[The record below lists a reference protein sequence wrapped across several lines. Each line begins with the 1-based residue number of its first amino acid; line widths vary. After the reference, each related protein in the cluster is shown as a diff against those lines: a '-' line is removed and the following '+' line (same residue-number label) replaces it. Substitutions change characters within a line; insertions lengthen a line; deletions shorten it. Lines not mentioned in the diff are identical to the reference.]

1 MDIYVVDSK
10 SVDRVVDEFLPEYT
24 FPEPVAVANMNS
36 NIQHIV
42 ISGGGTMGLVYYGI
56 LQESNKQNLWN
67 IEHIQTIY
75 GTSIGSILAT
85 ILCLRYDWNTLD
97 DYFMKRPWEKVF
109 HYDLHTLF
117 SCVQNNGI
125 FTRTVTEQILKP
137 LLLGKDILTT
147 VTMAEFFQKTGI
159 ELHVMVTNV
168 NVFEHVDVSYKTH
181 PDWSLVDAV
190 HSSCAIPV
198 LFKPISIDGN
208 LYCDGGFCVNYPL
221 KQCIENGATPDD
233 VFGIQNTEIDN
244 EEIDTTMFSL
254 FDYIIHLLNKIL
266 KKIGTSTD
274 CKIRHLFM
282 VPYDR
287 RSLTNI
293 KNVAEK
299 RSAREELIN
308 AGVELFRKQYNHECL
323 SNSPT

>member
-24 FPEPVAVANMNS
+24 CPESVAPTNTNS

-56 LQESNKQNLWN
+56 LKESNMQNLWN

-75 GTSIGSILAT
+75 GTSIGAILAT
-85 ILCLRYDWNTLD
+85 VLCLRYDWNTLD
-97 DYFMKRPWEKVF
+97 DYFMKRPWERVF
-109 HYDLHTLF
+109 QYDLHTLF

-159 ELHVMVTNV
+159 ELHIMVTNV
-168 NVFEHVDVSYKTH
+168 TVFEPVDVSYKTH

-221 KQCIENGATPDD
+221 KQCIENGANPDD
-233 VFGIQNTEIDN
+233 VFGVQNTEIDN
-244 EEIDTTMFSL
+244 EEIDATMFSL
-254 FDYIIHLLNKIL
+254 FDYIIYLLNKIL
-266 KKIGTSTD
+266 KKIGTTPY
-274 CKIRHLFM
+274 CKIRYLFM
-282 VPYDR
+282 VPFDK

-299 RSAREELIN
+299 RSAREQLVQS
-308 AGVELFRKQYNHECL
+308 GVELFRTQYT
-323 SNSPT
+323 PMKI

>member
-10 SVDRVVDEFLPEYT
+10 SVDRVVDEFLHEYT
-24 FPEPVAVANMNS
+24 CPVSVAPTNMNS

-56 LQESNKQNLWN
+56 LKESNMQNLWN

-75 GTSIGSILAT
+75 GTSIGAILAT
-85 ILCLRYDWNTLD
+85 VLCLRYDWNTLD
-97 DYFMKRPWEKVF
+97 DYFMKRPWERVF
-109 HYDLHTLF
+109 QYDLHTLF

-168 NVFEHVDVSYKTH
+168 TVFEPVDVSYKTH

-221 KQCIENGATPDD
+221 KQCIENGANPDD
-233 VFGIQNTEIDN
+233 VFGIQNTGIDN
-244 EEIDTTMFSL
+244 EEMDTTMFSL
-254 FDYIIHLLNKIL
+254 FDYITHLLNKIL

-274 CKIRHLFM
+274 CKIRYLFM
-282 VPYDR
+282 VPFDK

-299 RSAREELIN
+299 RSAREQLVQS
-308 AGVELFRKQYNHECL
+308 GVELFRTQYT
-323 SNSPT
+323 PMKI

>member
-1 MDIYVVDSK
+1 MDIYTVDSK
-10 SVDRVVDEFLPEYT
+10 SVGRVGDEFLPEYT
-24 FPEPVAVANMNS
+24 QPEPITTAKLNAN
-36 NIQHIV
+36 IRHIV
-42 ISGGGTMGLVYYGI
+42 ISGGGTMGLAYYGI
-56 LQESNKQNLWN
+56 LQASNKQKLWN

-125 FTRTVTEQILKP
+125 FTRAVTEQILKP
-137 LLLGKDILTT
+137 LLLGKDILPS
-147 VTMAEFFQKTGI
+147 VTMDEFFQKTGI

-181 PDWSLVDAV
+181 PGWSLVDAV
-190 HSSCAIPV
+190 HSSCAIPL
-198 LFKPISIDGN
+198 LFKPISIDGI

-221 KQCIENGATPDD
+221 KQCIENGANPDE

-254 FDYIIHLLNKIL
+254 FDYITHLLNKIL
-266 KKIGTSTD
+266 KKIETSTD
-274 CKIRHLFM
+274 CKIRYLFA
-282 VPYDR
+282 VPFDR

-299 RSAREELIN
+299 RSEREELIKS
-308 AGVELFRKQYNHECL
+308 GIELFQTQYK
-323 SNSPT
+323 PVRPV

>member
-1 MDIYVVDSK
+1 MDIYAVDLK
-10 SVDRVVDEFLPEYT
+10 SVGRDADEFLPEYT
-24 FPEPVAVANMNS
+24 EPVPITTTELNT
-36 NIQHIV
+36 NIRHIV
-42 ISGGGTMGLVYYGI
+42 ISGGGTMGFAYYGI
-56 LQESNKQNLWN
+56 LQESNKQRLWD
-67 IEHIQTIY
+67 IDHIQTIY
-75 GTSIGSILAT
+75 GTSIGAILAT

-97 DYFMKRPWEKVF
+97 DYFIKRPWEKVF

-137 LLLGKDILTT
+137 LLLGKDILPT

-168 NVFEHVDVSYKTH
+168 NVFEPVDVSYKTH

-198 LFKPISIDGN
+198 LFKPICVDGIM
-208 LYCDGGFCVNYPL
+208 YCDGGFCVNYPL
-221 KQCIENGATPDD
+221 KQCIENGANPDH
-233 VFGIQNTEIDN
+233 VFGIQNTGIDN

-254 FDYIIHLLNKIL
+254 FDYIIHLLNKML
-266 KKIGTSTD
+266 EKIAPNTD
-274 CKIRHLFM
+274 CKIRHLFV
-282 VPYDR
+282 VPPDR

-299 RSAREELIN
+299 RSEREELIN
-308 AGVELFRKQYNHECL
+308 AGVELFRAQYDR
-323 SNSPT
+323 TK

>member
-1 MDIYVVDSK
+1 MDIYAIDSK
-10 SVDRVVDEFLPEYT
+10 SVGRVVADFLPEYT
-24 FPEPVAVANMNS
+24 PIEPITPTNMNP
-36 NIQHIV
+36 NIRHIV
-42 ISGGGTMGLVYYGI
+42 ISGGGTMGFAYYGI

-137 LLLGKDILTT
+137 LLLGKDILPT

-159 ELHVMVTNV
+159 ELHIMVTNV
-168 NVFEHVDVSYKTH
+168 NVFESVDVSYKTH
-181 PDWSLVDAV
+181 PGWSLVDAV
-190 HSSCAIPV
+190 HSSCAIPL

-221 KQCIENGATPDD
+221 KNCIENGANPDD
-233 VFGIQNTEIDN
+233 VFGIQNTDIDN

-308 AGVELFRKQYNHECL
+308 AGVELFRKQYK
-323 SNSPT
+323 PV

>member
-1 MDIYVVDSK
+1 MFVPKMDIYAVDSK
-10 SVDRVVDEFLPEYT
+10 SVGRDADEFLPEYT
-24 FPEPVAVANMNS
+24 EPVPITTTELNT
-36 NIQHIV
+36 NIRHIV
-42 ISGGGTMGLVYYGI
+42 ISGGGTMGFAYYGI
-56 LQESNKQNLWN
+56 LQESNKQNLWD
-67 IEHIQTIY
+67 IDHIQTIY
-75 GTSIGSILAT
+75 GTSIGAILAT

-97 DYFMKRPWEKVF
+97 DYFIKRPWEKVF

-137 LLLGKDILTT
+137 LLLGKDILPT
-147 VTMAEFFQKTGI
+147 VTIAEFFQKTGI

-168 NVFEHVDVSYKTH
+168 NVFEPVDVSYKTH

-198 LFKPISIDGN
+198 LFKPICVDGIM
-208 LYCDGGFCVNYPL
+208 YCDGGFCVNYPL
-221 KQCIENGATPDD
+221 KQCIENGANPDD
-233 VFGIQNTEIDN
+233 VFGIQNTGIDN

-254 FDYIIHLLNKIL
+254 FDYIIHLLNKML
-266 KKIGTSTD
+266 EKIAPNTD
-274 CKIRHLFM
+274 CKIRHLFV
-282 VPYDR
+282 VPPDR

-299 RSAREELIN
+299 RSEREELIN
-308 AGVELFRKQYNHECL
+308 AGVELFRAQYA
-323 SNSPT
+323 PTK

>member
-1 MDIYVVDSK
+1 MDIYAVDSK
-10 SVDRVVDEFLPEYT
+10 SVGRVTEEFLPEYT
-24 FPEPVAVANMNS
+24 QPEPITRPIVKT

-42 ISGGGTMGLVYYGI
+42 ISGGGTMGFAYYGI

-75 GTSIGSILAT
+75 GTSIGAILAT

-97 DYFMKRPWEKVF
+97 DYFMQRPWEKVF

-137 LLLGKDILTT
+137 LLLGKDILPT

-168 NVFEHVDVSYKTH
+168 NVFEPIDVSYKTH
-181 PDWSLVDAV
+181 PGWCLVDAV
-190 HSSCAIPV
+190 HSSCAIPL
-198 LFKPISIDGN
+198 LFKPICIDRN
-208 LYCDGGFCVNYPL
+208 LYCDGGFCVNYPI
-221 KQCIENGATPDD
+221 KQCIENGANPDD
-233 VFGIQNTEIDN
+233 VFGIQNIAVDN
-244 EEIDTTMFSL
+244 EEINTTMFSL

-266 KKIGTSTD
+266 EKITPSTD
-274 CKIRHLFM
+274 CKIRHLFT
-282 VPYDR
+282 VPFDT

-293 KNVAEK
+293 TNVAEK
-299 RSAREELIN
+299 RSAREELIK
-308 AGVELFRKQYNHECL
+308 AGIELFRAQCNCTK
-323 SNSPT
+323 

>member
-10 SVDRVVDEFLPEYT
+10 PVGRIDDEFLPEYT
-24 FPEPVAVANMNS
+24 CPDPITMPDTNS
-36 NIQHIV
+36 NIRHIV
-42 ISGGGTMGLVYYGI
+42 ISGGGTLGLVYYGI

-75 GTSIGSILAT
+75 GTSIGALLAT

-97 DYFMKRPWEKVF
+97 DYFMKRPWERVF
-109 HYDLHTLF
+109 QYDLHTLF

-168 NVFEHVDVSYKTH
+168 TVFEPVDVSYKTH

-221 KQCIENGATPDD
+221 KQCIENGANPDD
-233 VFGIQNTEIDN
+233 VFGVQNTEIDN

-254 FDYIIHLLNKIL
+254 FDYIIYLLNKIL
-266 KKIGTSTD
+266 KKIGTSPH
-274 CKIRHLFM
+274 CKIRYLFM
-282 VPYDR
+282 VPFDK

-299 RSAREELIN
+299 RSVREELIN
-308 AGVELFRKQYNHECL
+308 SGIELFRTQYNPVL
-323 SNSPT
+323 PV

>member
-1 MDIYVVDSK
+1 
-10 SVDRVVDEFLPEYT
+10 
-24 FPEPVAVANMNS
+24 MNS

-221 KQCIENGATPDD
+221 KQCIENGANPDD

-308 AGVELFRKQYNHECL
+308 AGVELFRKQYNHDCL

>member
-1 MDIYVVDSK
+1 MDIYEVDSK

-24 FPEPVAVANMNS
+24 CPESISTS
-36 NIQHIV
+36 NIRHIV

-75 GTSIGSILAT
+75 GTSIGAILAT

-125 FTRTVTEQILKP
+125 FTRAVSEQILKP
-137 LLLGKDILTT
+137 LLLGKDILPT
-147 VTMAEFFQKTGI
+147 VTMNEFFQKTGI
-159 ELHVMVTNV
+159 ELHLMVTNA
-168 NVFEHVDVSYKTH
+168 NMFEPVDVSYKTH

-190 HSSCAIPV
+190 HSSCAIPF

-208 LYCDGGFCVNYPL
+208 LYCDGGFCVSYPI
-221 KQCIENGATPDD
+221 KQCIENGANPDHI
-233 VFGIQNTEIDN
+233 FGIKNIDVNNDEID
-244 EEIDTTMFSL
+244 IHMLSL
-254 FDYIIHLLNKIL
+254 FDYTIHLFNKVL
-266 KKIGTSTD
+266 KKITSSVD
-274 CKIRHLFM
+274 CKIRYLFS
-282 VPYDR
+282 VPFDT

-293 KNVAEK
+293 TNVAQK
-299 RSAREELIN
+299 RSAREELIQ
-308 AGVELFRKQYNHECL
+308 AGVELFQAQYKPADR
-323 SNSPT
+323 SNLPT

>member
-1 MDIYVVDSK
+1 MDIYAVDSK
-10 SVDRVVDEFLPEYT
+10 SVGRVTDEFLPEYT
-24 FPEPVAVANMNS
+24 QHEQITIPNVQT
-36 NIQHIV
+36 NIRHIV

-56 LQESNKQNLWN
+56 LQESNKQKLWN

-168 NVFEHVDVSYKTH
+168 NEFEHVDVSYKTH

-208 LYCDGGFCVNYPL
+208 LYCDGGFCVNYPI
-221 KQCIENGATPDD
+221 KQSIQNGANPDD

-308 AGVELFRKQYNHECL
+308 AGVELFRKQYK
-323 SNSPT
+323 PV

>member
-1 MDIYVVDSK
+1 MDIYALDSK
-10 SVDRVVDEFLPEYT
+10 SVGRDSDEFLPEYT
-24 FPEPVAVANMNS
+24 DLVPITTTELNT
-36 NIQHIV
+36 NIRHIV
-42 ISGGGTMGLVYYGI
+42 ISGGGTMGFAYYGI
-56 LQESNKQNLWN
+56 LQESNKQNLWD
-67 IEHIQTIY
+67 IDHIQTIY
-75 GTSIGSILAT
+75 GTSIGAILAT

-97 DYFMKRPWEKVF
+97 DYFIKRPWEKVF

-137 LLLGKDILTT
+137 LLLGKDILPT
-147 VTMAEFFQKTGI
+147 VTIAEFFQKTGI

-168 NVFEHVDVSYKTH
+168 NVFEPVDVSYKTH

-198 LFKPISIDGN
+198 LFKPICVDGIM
-208 LYCDGGFCVNYPL
+208 YCDGGFCVNYPL
-221 KQCIENGATPDD
+221 KQCIENGANPDD
-233 VFGIQNTEIDN
+233 VFGIQNTGIDN

-254 FDYIIHLLNKIL
+254 FDYIIHLLNKML
-266 KKIGTSTD
+266 EKIAPNTD
-274 CKIRHLFM
+274 CKIRHLFV
-282 VPYDR
+282 VPPDR

-299 RSAREELIN
+299 RSEREELIN
-308 AGVELFRKQYNHECL
+308 AGVELFRAQYA
-323 SNSPT
+323 PTK

>member
-1 MDIYVVDSK
+1 MPKMDIYTVDSK
-10 SVDRVVDEFLPEYT
+10 LVGRVDDEFLPEYT
-24 FPEPVAVANMNS
+24 DPVYYNRPNKKT
-36 NIQHIV
+36 NIRHIV

-67 IEHIQTIY
+67 IDHIQTIY
-75 GTSIGSILAT
+75 GTSIGAILAT
-85 ILCLRYDWNTLD
+85 ILCLRYDWNTID

-125 FTRTVTEQILKP
+125 FTRYVTEQILKP
-137 LLLGKDILTT
+137 LLLGKDILPT
-147 VTMAEFFQKTGI
+147 VTMEELFQKTGI
-159 ELHVMVTNV
+159 ELHIMVTNV
-168 NVFEHVDVSYKTH
+168 NAFEPVDVSYKTH
-181 PDWSLVDAV
+181 PGWSLVDAV

-221 KQCIENGATPDD
+221 KPCIENGANPDE
-233 VFGIQNTEIDN
+233 VFGIQNTGIDN
-244 EEIDTTMFSL
+244 EEIDTAMFSL
-254 FDYIIHLLNKIL
+254 FDFIIHLLNKIL
-266 KKIGTSTD
+266 KKIGTSTE
-274 CKIRHLFM
+274 CKIRYLFA
-282 VPYDR
+282 VPFDI

-299 RSAREELIN
+299 RSDREELIK
-308 AGVELFRKQYNHECL
+308 AGIEVFQTQYNTMR
-323 SNSPT
+323 PV

>member
-1 MDIYVVDSK
+1 MNIYAVDSK
-10 SVDRVVDEFLPEYT
+10 SVGRVVDEFLPEYT
-24 FPEPVAVANMNS
+24 CPEPITTIKLNT
-36 NIQHIV
+36 NIRHIV
-42 ISGGGTMGLVYYGI
+42 ISGGGTMGFAYYGI

-125 FTRTVTEQILKP
+125 FTRAVTEQILKP
-137 LLLGKDILTT
+137 LLLGKDILPT
-147 VTMAEFFQKTGI
+147 VTMEELFQKTGI
-159 ELHVMVTNV
+159 ELHIMVTNV
-168 NVFEHVDVSYKTH
+168 NAFEHVDVSYKTH
-181 PDWSLVDAV
+181 PGWSLVDAV

-208 LYCDGGFCVNYPL
+208 LYCDGGFCVNYPI
-221 KQCIENGATPDD
+221 KHCIENGANPDD

-244 EEIDTTMFSL
+244 EEIDTTIFSL
-254 FDYIIHLLNKIL
+254 FDYITHLLNKIL
-266 KKIGTSTD
+266 KKIGMNTD
-274 CKIRHLFM
+274 CKIRYLFA
-282 VPYDR
+282 VPFDI
-287 RSLTNI
+287 RSLTDI
-293 KNVAEK
+293 KNVSEK
-299 RSAREELIN
+299 RSAREELIK
-308 AGVELFRKQYNHECL
+308 AGIELFQKQYK
-323 SNSPT
+323 PVGPV

>member
-1 MDIYVVDSK
+1 VPKMDIYAVDSK
-10 SVDRVVDEFLPEYT
+10 SVCRVVDEFLHEYT
-24 FPEPVAVANMNS
+24 QPLPITSPNMHS
-36 NIQHIV
+36 NIRHIV
-42 ISGGGTMGLVYYGI
+42 ISGGGTMGFAYYGI

-137 LLLGKDILTT
+137 LLLGKDILPT

-159 ELHVMVTNV
+159 ELHIMVTNV
-168 NVFEHVDVSYKTH
+168 NVFESVDVSYKTH
-181 PDWSLVDAV
+181 PGWSLVDAV
-190 HSSCAIPV
+190 HSSCAIPL

-221 KQCIENGATPDD
+221 KNCIENGANPDD
-233 VFGIQNTEIDN
+233 VFGIQNTDIDN

-308 AGVELFRKQYNHECL
+308 AGVELFRKQYK
-323 SNSPT
+323 PV

>member
-1 MDIYVVDSK
+1 MDIYAVDSK
-10 SVDRVVDEFLPEYT
+10 SVDRIDDEFLHEYT
-24 FPEPVAVANMNS
+24 QPLPITSPNATT
-36 NIQHIV
+36 NIRHIV
-42 ISGGGTMGLVYYGI
+42 ISGGGTMGFAYYGI

-75 GTSIGSILAT
+75 GTSIGAILST

-97 DYFMKRPWEKVF
+97 DYFIQRPWEKVF
-109 HYDLHTLF
+109 HYDLHMLF

-137 LLLGKDILTT
+137 LLLGKDILPT

-198 LFKPISIDGN
+198 LFKPICIDGIM
-208 LYCDGGFCVNYPL
+208 YCDGGFCVNYPL
-221 KQCIENGATPDD
+221 KQCIENGANPDD
-233 VFGIQNTEIDN
+233 VFGIQNTGIDN

-254 FDYIIHLLNKIL
+254 FDYIIHLLNKML
-266 KKIGTSTD
+266 EKIATNAEY
-274 CKIRHLFM
+274 KIRHLFV
-282 VPYDR
+282 VPPDR

-299 RSAREELIN
+299 RSEREELIN
-308 AGVELFRKQYNHECL
+308 AGVELFRAQY
-323 SNSPT
+323 TTTK

>member
-1 MDIYVVDSK
+1 MDIYAVDSK
-10 SVDRVVDEFLPEYT
+10 SVGRVDNEFLPEYT
-24 FPEPVAVANMNS
+24 DPVHSTSS
-36 NIQHIV
+36 NKNTIIRHIV
-42 ISGGGTMGLVYYGI
+42 ISGGGTMGFAYYGI

-67 IEHIQTIY
+67 IDHIQTIY
-75 GTSIGSILAT
+75 GTSIGAILAT
-85 ILCLRYDWNTLD
+85 ILCLHYDWNTLD

-125 FTRTVTEQILKP
+125 FTRAVTEQILKP
-137 LLLGKDILTT
+137 LLLGKDILPT
-147 VTMAEFFQKTGI
+147 VTMTEFFQKTGI
-159 ELHVMVTNV
+159 ELHIMVTNV
-168 NVFEHVDVSYKTH
+168 NVFEPVDVSYKTH
-181 PDWSLVDAV
+181 PGWSLVDAV
-190 HSSCAIPV
+190 HSSCAIPL

-221 KQCIENGATPDD
+221 NQCIENGANPDD
-233 VFGIQNTEIDN
+233 VFGIQNIAVDN

-274 CKIRHLFM
+274 RQIRYLFA
-282 VPYDR
+282 VPFDT

-293 KNVAEK
+293 TNVAEK
-299 RSAREELIN
+299 RSVREELIK
-308 AGVELFRKQYNHECL
+308 AGIELFRTQYTPCDR
-323 SNSPT
+323 SNSLT

>member
-1 MDIYVVDSK
+1 MDIYAVDSK
-10 SVDRVVDEFLPEYT
+10 TVCRVGDEFLPEYT
-24 FPEPVAVANMNS
+24 DQVHSTSPVKNT

-42 ISGGGTMGLVYYGI
+42 ISGGGTMGLAYYGI
-56 LQESNKQNLWN
+56 LQASNKQNLWN

-109 HYDLHTLF
+109 HYDLHALF

-125 FTRTVTEQILKP
+125 FTRAVTEQILKP

-147 VTMAEFFQKTGI
+147 VTMEEFFQKTGI
-159 ELHVMVTNV
+159 ELHIMVTNV

-190 HSSCAIPV
+190 HSSCAIPL

-208 LYCDGGFCVNYPL
+208 LYCDGGFCVNYPI
-221 KQCIENGATPDD
+221 KQCIENGANPDD
-233 VFGIQNTEIDN
+233 VFGIQNTELDN

-254 FDYIIHLLNKIL
+254 FDYITHLLNKIL

-274 CKIRHLFM
+274 CKIRYLFM
-282 VPYDR
+282 VPYDK

-299 RSAREELIN
+299 RSAREELIKS
-308 AGVELFRKQYNHECL
+308 GIELFQTQYTHMQPF
-323 SNSPT
+323 NSPT

>member
-24 FPEPVAVANMNS
+24 CPEAVAVPNMNS

-221 KQCIENGATPDD
+221 KQCIENGANPDD

-308 AGVELFRKQYNHECL
+308 AGVELFRKQYK
-323 SNSPT
+323 PV

>member
-1 MDIYVVDSK
+1 MDIYAIDSK
-10 SVDRVVDEFLPEYT
+10 SVDRVVPEFLPEYT
-24 FPEPVAVANMNS
+24 CHESIIPTNMNS
-36 NIQHIV
+36 NIRHIV

-56 LQESNKQNLWN
+56 LKESNKQNLWN

-109 HYDLHTLF
+109 QYDLHTLF

-125 FTRTVTEQILKP
+125 FTRTVTKQILKP

-159 ELHVMVTNV
+159 ELHIMVTDV
-168 NVFEHVDVSYKTH
+168 NRFEPVDVSYKTH
-181 PDWSLVDAV
+181 PGWSLVDAV

-221 KQCIENGATPDD
+221 KQCIENGANPDD
-233 VFGIQNTEIDN
+233 VFGIQNAGIDN

-266 KKIGTSTD
+266 KKIETSTD

-282 VPYDR
+282 VPFDK

-299 RSAREELIN
+299 RSVREELIN
-308 AGVELFRKQYNHECL
+308 SGVELFRTQFK
-323 SNSPT
+323 PV